1 MFMERWC
8 SMMREGLILG
18 FPLTSIMYKT
28 KLPFLLCFNKIDITS
43 HEFAVEW
50 MRNTDDFTV
59 SQFTLRLTE

>member
-1 MFMERWC
+1 
-8 SMMREGLILG
+8 
-18 FPLTSIMYKT
+18 MYKT